1 MVHSHFPSF
10 VLTGFLSLETFRI
23 FSLFL
28 TLWNSEMKRILSLI
42 WSLGWL
48 FQTGD
53 SYFWVL
59 GKCLVLL
66 LWTIPA
72 CSLILVLLSFIGS
85 LDQFYGF
92 FFFLFT
98 ILFVFSDS
106 LVFCSTFSA
115 MSSILTLNH
124 LIDIFILDV
133 LWWQISKSS
142 FLPSYHSLC
151 SNIFFCLTKDII
163 YNLCEI
169 FSTFALFLSL
179 LCSFQLFVFVFS
191 FHVGGRLN
199 RKVLT

>member
-1 MVHSHFPSF
+1 MKFWNEAYSFIDLVTWLTLSNWRLLFLSSGKMSCITSLNYSCLFSHFSTPVIHWLPRS
-10 VLTGFLSLETFRI
+10 I
-23 FSLFL
+23 
-28 TLWNSEMKRILSLI
+28 LW
-42 WSLGWL
+42 
-48 FQTGD
+48 F
-53 SYFWVL
+53 
-59 GKCLVLL
+59 
-66 LWTIPA
+66 
-72 CSLILVLLSFIGS
+72 
-85 LDQFYGF
+85 F